1 VVIFSRQTIT
11 TTEEPALMHDNLSV
25 LSKQHR
31 VQRYAVNN
39 DTLSTFNQ
47 LTSPDLL
54 NRLESLLPKHRERY
68 SHQQRYFQCLLHK
81 P

>member
-1 VVIFSRQTIT
+1 
-11 TTEEPALMHDNLSV
+11 MHDNLSV

-31 VQRYAVNN
+31 VQQYTSISDVFEI
-39 DTLSTFNQ
+39 FNL

-54 NRLESLLPKHRERY
+54 NKFESLLDEAAMRQK
-68 SHQQRYFQCLLHK
+68 K